1 MVKSFLNYEEELM
14 YIDNI
19 RNELTQAIDVLTN
32 FVSDE
37 KNLKAIQQ
45 AAVLIAD
52 SFKQGGKVL
61 SCGNG
66 GSHCDAMHFAE
77 ELTGRFR
84 DNRPSYPAIAISDVS
99 HISCVGND
107 YGFDYI
113 FSRYVEGVGNKGD
126 VLLGISTS
134 GNSTNV
140 IKAIEAAK
148 QKGMKIITLTGK
160 DGGKM
165 NGLADVDI
173 RVPHFGYA
181 DRVQEIHIK
190 VIHILILLIEK
201 EMTK

>member
-1 MVKSFLNYEEELM
+1 M

-19 RNELTQAIDVLTN
+19 RNELTQAIEVLTN
-32 FVSDE
+32 FVSDN
-37 KNLKAIQQ
+37 KNLEAIQQ

-190 VIHILILLIEK
+190 IIHILILLIEK

>member
-1 MVKSFLNYEEELM
+1 MVIRELSTKEVILM
-14 YIDNI
+14 YINTI
-19 RNELTQAIDVLTN
+19 RNELNQAIDVLTN
-32 FVSDE
+32 FVSNDE
-37 KNLKAIQQ
+37 NLKQIQQ

-107 YGFDYI
+107 YGFDAI
-113 FSRYVEGVGNKGD
+113 FSRYVEGVGQKGD

-201 EMTK
+201 EMA